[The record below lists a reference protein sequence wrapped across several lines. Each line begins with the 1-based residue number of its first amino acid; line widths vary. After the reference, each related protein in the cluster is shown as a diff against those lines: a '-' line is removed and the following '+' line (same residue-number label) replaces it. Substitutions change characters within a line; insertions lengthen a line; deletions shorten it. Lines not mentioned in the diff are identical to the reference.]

1 MNSDLNECCTI
12 IGISGCTNSGKTSLT
27 QKLLTKFSGS
37 KHVCQDTYFLE
48 PGDERLEYVEEVNHN
63 NWEKLSA
70 LDMVKMVKEIKEW
83 IKDSESNDN
92 TSTILFVEGFTI
104 FNYSPLCELFDK
116 KYFFTMDYDTCKQ
129 RRRGRNYIP
138 SDPEGYFDKV
148 VWPMYEKNKK
158 DIEHYKD
165 IVYHSGSEDQEKT
178 MHSIMTDILTLPKI
192 RRLYL
197 S

>member
-1 MNSDLNECCTI
+1 MNSDLNESCTI

-27 QKLLTKFSGS
+27 QKLITKFSGS

-48 PGDERLEYVEEVNHN
+48 PGDERLEYVKEVNHN

-70 LDMVKMVKEIKEW
+70 LDMAKMVKEIKEW
-83 IKDSESNDN
+83 IKESESNDN

-116 KYFFTMDYDTCKQ
+116 KYFLTMDYDACEQ

-138 SDPEGYFDKV
+138 PDPEGYFKKV
-148 VWPMYEKNKK
+148 VWPMYEKHKQ
-158 DIEHYKD
+158 DIEHHKD
-165 IVYHSGSEDQEKT
+165 IVYHNGSEDQEKT
-178 MHSIMTDILTLPKI
+178 MHSIITDILTLPQI
-192 RRLYL
+192 RNLYI